1 MHSAG
6 VSPVVHVV
14 FAEQASRSAQRVALR
29 YENES
34 LTYEQLN
41 KRANSLA
48 AHLQSQ
54 AAVKRGDIV
63 AVKMARRPEQLIA
76 LLAILKCGAA
86 YLPLDENDPVARAL
100 HCLEEARVR
109 VILADRLDEAR
120 LREDRLCITLDDRAL
135 FEEERES
142 ISAVSVGG
150 EDACYVMFTSGS
162 TGDPKGV
169 VVPHRAV
176 VRLVKGTNY
185 IQIAQTDRIL
195 QLAPTS
201 FDASTFEIWGALL
214 NSAALVLYPGAT
226 LDPNLLMRQI
236 RGNGVTILW
245 LTAALF
251 HVIAARYTVALQT
264 VKIVLAGG
272 DVLQPKLVN
281 KVLDEVPGITMIN
294 GYGPTEN
301 TTFTCC
307 HRMTV
312 ANRPTSCV
320 PIGKAITGT
329 SLHVLDGSRQPVAD
343 GESGE
348 LFVSGAG
355 VALGYLNDGSGGGG
369 FFTDAR
375 LASGLIY
382 RTGDMVRVNAAGEV
396 EFEGRRDNQVKIRG
410 FRVSLE
416 EIQANI
422 LKLPQIADAVVLLQ
436 KSEGGHQQLVAY
448 LQLVAQQWI
457 SVAEIRQVLA
467 KELPRYMIPDLIHLE
482 VDLPITRN
490 GKLDRARIREMAAR
504 PEDRGGDVCTQD
516 LTGVGYVGDEYSQAH
531 H

>member
-6 VSPVVHVV
+6 ASPVIHVA

-34 LTYEQLN
+34 LTYGQLN
-41 KRANSLA
+41 RRAENLA
-48 AHLQSQ
+48 AHLQSH
-54 AAVKRGDIV
+54 AAVRRGDVV
-63 AVKMARRPEQLIA
+63 AVKMARRPEQIVA

-86 YLPLDENDPVARAL
+86 YLPLDENDPPARAA

-109 VILADRLDEAR
+109 VILADRLEDAR
-120 LREDRLCITLDDRAL
+120 PGDRLCITLAERVL
-135 FEEERES
+135 FEDERES
-142 ISAVSVGG
+142 AAAVEVSG
-150 EDACYVMFTSGS
+150 EDRCYVMFTSGS
-162 TGDPKGV
+162 TGAPKGV
-169 VVPHRAV
+169 AVPHRAV
-176 VRLVKGTNY
+176 IRLVKRTNY
-185 IQIAQTDRIL
+185 IEIAAEDRIL
-195 QLAPTS
+195 QFAPTS

-214 NSAALVLYPGAT
+214 NGACLVLYPGAT
-226 LDPNLLMRQI
+226 LDPNLLVRQI
-236 RGNGVTILW
+236 RDNGVTILW

-251 HVIAARYTVALQT
+251 HLIATRYMVALRT
-264 VKIVLAGG
+264 VKVLLAGG

-281 KVLDEVPGITMIN
+281 KVLDEVPGITLIN

-312 ANRPTSCV
+312 ENRPTSCV

-329 SLHVLDGSRQPVAD
+329 SLHVLDSLRRPVAD

-355 VALGYLNDGSGGGG
+355 VALGYLNHSSGSSA
-369 FFTDAR
+369 FFADAR
-375 LASGLIY
+375 IADGLIY

-396 EFEGRRDNQVKIRG
+396 EFEGRWDNQVKIRG

-422 LKLPQIADAVVLLQ
+422 LKLPHITDVVVLLQ
-436 KSEGGHQQLVAY
+436 KSESGDQQLVAY
-448 LQLVAQQWI
+448 MQLATQQSM
-457 SVAEIRQVLA
+457 SVAEIRRALA
-467 KELPRYMIPDLIHLE
+467 VELPRYMIPDVIHLD
-482 VDLPITRN
+482 VDLPINRN
-490 GKLDRARIREMAAR
+490 GKLDRARIRDAAA
-504 PEDRGGDVCTQD
+504 PAG
-516 LTGVGYVGDEYSQAH
+516 
-531 H
+531 